1 MKLLAYWRKTFRENL
16 REWKILVL
24 TLVFG
29 PFFVYLM
36 YLYFQAAAP
45 VYTLLVIN
53 EDRPLAQLGGKTLE
67 AGRDLCRAW
76 DKLTYPDGKPVFKT
90 RAVPGLEEGRRLLK
104 DREAD
109 LLVRIPPDFSS
120 SLEARHHD
128 PNRPVAPVLN
138 IGDPSSVRFMV
149 AASFADAVSYG
160 LVASVVGLDIP
171 AAVSFEGAGS
181 GQSPSE
187 FDLYVPAL
195 LVLAVIMVLF
205 TAAAS
210 LIKEVDKGTI
220 SRLALSK
227 LSTAEFLG
235 AISLNQVLIG
245 TAALALCYLSVLS
258 VGYHGHGSLLL
269 VLLAG
274 ALSVLSVVAISVI
287 VAGFLRTI
295 FELLTV
301 GVFPFF
307 ILMFFSE
314 SMMPLPKVVLFR
326 VAGHTFYANDVL
338 PTSLTVRAFNKILN
352 FSAGFRDISFEL
364 AGILVLTALYFSL
377 GLWLFRRRHLRGQ
390 KAFSL
395 F

>member
-16 REWKILVL
+16 REWKILIL
-24 TLVFG
+24 TLTLG

-36 YLYFQAAAP
+36 YVYFQAAAP

-53 EDRPLAQLGGKTLE
+53 EDRPFAQAGGKTLE
-67 AGRDLCRAW
+67 AGGDLWRAW
-76 DKLTYPDGKPVFKT
+76 DRLAYPDGKPVFKT
-90 RAVPGLEEGRRLLK
+90 RAVASLEEGRRLLK
-104 DREAD
+104 EREAD
-109 LLVRIPPDFSS
+109 LLVRIPSDFSG
-120 SLEARHHD
+120 SLEAHRHD
-128 PNRPVAPVLN
+128 RTRPVAPVLN

-171 AAVSFEGAGS
+171 TAVAFEGAGS
-181 GQSPSE
+181 GGSPSD

-195 LVLAVIMVLF
+195 LVLSIIMVLF

-220 SRLALSK
+220 TRLALSK

-258 VGYHGHGSLLL
+258 VGYRGRGSLLL
-269 VLLAG
+269 VLLVG
-274 ALSVLSVVAISVI
+274 VLSVLSVMAVSVI

-314 SMMPLPKVVLFR
+314 SMMPLPKVIFFR
-326 VAGHTFYANDVL
+326 VAGHAFYVNDIL
-338 PTSLTVRAFNKILN
+338 PTSLAVRAFNKILN
-352 FSAGFRDISFEL
+352 FGAGLKDVSFEL
-364 AGILVLTALYFSL
+364 AGILVLTALYFVL
-377 GLWLFRRRHLRGQ
+377 GLWIFRRRHLRNQ